1 MKPATREIDGLK
13 VTLSPLP
20 ARTANQWLVRLTG
33 YLAPLVGAIAGVV
46 AQPGGGPYRD
56 GEIKLED
63 TDVTDVGLS
72 SLGTALQAT
81 CSALKPAELDAL
93 FDAML
98 ARCQVEVDG
107 AIHEV
112 VGEAAFNAVFT
123 GRAATSWK
131 VLAFALTENYRDFF
145 GGALGALLTKAKT
158 AATRAA
164 ASASAG

>member
-1 MKPATREIDGLK
+1 MKPSTREIDGLR

-20 ARTANQWLVRLTG
+20 ARTANQWLVKLTG
-33 YLAPLVGAIAGVV
+33 YLAPLVGAIAGAVK
-46 AQPGGGPYRD
+46 APEEAEGF
-56 GEIKLED
+56 KLEQA
-63 TDVTDVGLS
+63 DVTDAGLS
-72 SLGTALQAT
+72 GLGTALQAT

-112 VGEAAFNAVFT
+112 VGETAFNAVFT